1 MSFLKKYT
9 TIAYATR
16 LLILFVDILMTY
28 VSFYVANLL
37 RHNFEYGNIVPSF
50 SMTLLFILLV
60 RLVTFK
66 VFKTYSVIIRFVG
79 VSDLIKIFYA
89 ITVGSIFFVSF
100 YLSSLPK
107 YLGISLSLSVLLIDY
122 ILLIFMLSGS
132 RLLMRLLH
140 KIFFLE
146 SKNMTNVIL
155 IGAGNLGAMTAKL
168 IKEDTDNNYHINAIF
183 DDDPNVH
190 LKSLDGILTY
200 NTRWL
205 STIVKQ
211 QNVEKAIVAIQNI
224 SIKRKNE
231 FVNLCLENGLK
242 VLQVPSSSKWLNGN
256 FEVKEIK
263 EIKVENLLERAPI
276 VLDKQD
282 IKQDLFDKIILITGG
297 AGSIGSELVRQI
309 IKFEPKELIVI
320 DQAET
325 PLVNLGL
332 AIKEEYKFDR
342 LIPIIGD
349 VTDKNRIES
358 IFKKYRPQI
367 IFHAAAYKHVPI
379 MESFPREAINVN
391 IHGTKIMADLSHKY
405 EVNKF
410 VMVSTDKAVNPTN
423 VMGASKRIAEM
434 YIQSL
439 NRESTT
445 QFITTRFGNVLG
457 SNGSVIPRFKKQI
470 EKGGPLTVTHPNIT
484 RYFMTIPEASQ
495 LVLEA
500 GTMGDGGEIFLFDMG
515 EPVKILD
522 LAEKLIRLSGFKPYN
537 DIDIVF
543 SGLRPG
549 EKLTEELLTNKEN
562 SVPTHHPK
570 ITKAKVQEFEY
581 GQIDEAISR
590 LILSLGKVDNMC
602 IVTQMKHIVPEYIS
616 NNSIF
621 NVIDENSNLAIK

>member
-1 MSFLKKYT
+1 MLFLEKYT
-9 TIAYATR
+9 TPAYATR
-16 LLILFVDILMTY
+16 LLILLIDLLIAYF
-28 VSFYVANLL
+28 SFCVANLL
-37 RHNFEYGNIVPSF
+37 SHNFEYNNIVPF
-50 SMTLLFILLV
+50 ASMIFLNVLLV

-66 VFKTYSVIIRFVG
+66 LFKTYSVIIRFAG

-89 ITVGSIFFVSF
+89 VTIGSVLLIGLYF
-100 YLSSLPK
+100 SSLPK
-107 YLGISLSLSVLLIDY
+107 YLEVSLSLSVLLIDY
-122 ILLIFMLSGS
+122 FLLIFMLSGS
-132 RLLMRLLH
+132 RLLMPLVH
-140 KIFFLE
+140 KIFFSE
-146 SKNMTNVIL
+146 RKSKTNIVL

-168 IKEDTDNNYHINAIF
+168 IKQDTENNYYINAIF
-183 DDDPNVH
+183 DDNPNIH
-190 LKSLDGILTY
+190 LKFLDGIPTFNPSL
-200 NTRWL
+200 L
-205 STIVKQ
+205 SKIVKQ
-211 QNVEKAIVAIQNI
+211 QNVEKAIIAIQNI

-231 FVNLCLENGLK
+231 FVDLCLENGLK

-263 EIKVENLLERAPI
+263 EIKIEDLLGRAPI
-276 VLDKQD
+276 VLDKED
-282 IKQDLFDKIILITGG
+282 VKRELFDKTILITGG

-349 VTDKNRIES
+349 VTDKSRIES
-358 IFKKYRPQI
+358 VFKEYRPQI

-379 MESFPREAINVN
+379 MESFPREAIRVN
-391 IHGTKIMADLSHKY
+391 IHGTKIIADLSDKY

-439 NRESTT
+439 NQESTT

-470 EKGGPLTVTHPNIT
+470 DKGGPLTVTHPRIT

-500 GTMGDGGEIFLFDMG
+500 GTMGEGGEIFLFDMG

-522 LAEKLIRLSGFKPYN
+522 LAEKLIQLSGFKPYK
-537 DIDIVF
+537 DIDIIF

-562 SVPTHHPK
+562 SIPTHHPK
-570 ITKAKVQEFEY
+570 ITKAKIQEFKY
-581 GQIDEAISR
+581 RQIDEVISR
-590 LILSLGKVDNMC
+590 LILSLGKVDDMC
-602 IVTQMKHIVPEYIS
+602 IVTQMKNIVPEYIS

-621 NVIDENSNLAIK
+621 NIIDENSNITIK

>member
-1 MSFLKKYT
+1 MLFLDKYT
-9 TIAYATR
+9 TPAFATR
-16 LLILFVDILMTY
+16 LLILLIDVFIACL
-28 VSFYVANLL
+28 SFYLANLL
-37 RHNFEYGNIVPSF
+37 RHNFEYNNIVPFF
-50 SMTLLFILLV
+50 STTFLFVLLV
-60 RLVTFK
+60 RLITFK
-66 VFKTYSVIIRFVG
+66 LFKIYSVIIRFIG
-79 VSDLIKIFYA
+79 LLDLTKIFYA
-89 ITVGSIFFVSF
+89 VTIGSLFFISF
-100 YLSSLPK
+100 YFSSLPE

-122 ILLIFMLSGS
+122 FLLIFMLSGS
-132 RLLMRLLH
+132 RLLMPLLH
-140 KIFFLE
+140 KIFFSE
-146 SKNMTNVIL
+146 RKIKTNVIL

-168 IKEDTDNNYHINAIF
+168 IKQDTDSNYKINAIF
-183 DDDPNVH
+183 DDNPNIH
-190 LKSLDGILTY
+190 LKSLDGIPTY
-200 NTRWL
+200 NPTLL
-205 STIVKQ
+205 SKIVKR
-211 QNVEKAIVAIQNI
+211 QNIEKAIIAIQNI
-224 SIKRKNE
+224 SINRKNE
-231 FVNLCLENGLK
+231 FVDLCLENGLK
-242 VLQVPSSSKWLNGN
+242 ILQVPSSSKWLNGN
-256 FEVKEIK
+256 LDVKEIK
-263 EIKVENLLERAPI
+263 EIKIEDLLDRSPI

-282 IKQDLFDKIILITGG
+282 IKEQLSNKTILITGG

-309 IKFEPKELIVI
+309 IKFDPKELIVI

-332 AIKEEYKFDR
+332 AIKEEYQFDR
-342 LIPIIGD
+342 LTPIIGD

-358 IFKKYRPQI
+358 IFKEYQPQI

-391 IHGTKIMADLSHKY
+391 IHGTKIIADLSHKY
-405 EVNKF
+405 KVDKF

-439 NRESTT
+439 NQESTT

-470 EKGGPLTVTHPNIT
+470 EKGGPLTVTHPKIT

-500 GTMGDGGEIFLFDMG
+500 GTMGKGGEIFLFDMG

-522 LAEKLIRLSGFKPYN
+522 LAEKLTRLSGFKPYE

-549 EKLTEELLTNKEN
+549 EKLTEELLTNEEN
-562 SVPTHHPK
+562 SIPTHHPK
-570 ITKAKVQEFEY
+570 ITKAKIQEFKYE
-581 GQIDEAISR
+581 QVNEAISQ
-590 LILSLGKVDNMC
+590 LILSLDKVDNMC
-602 IVTQMKHIVPEYIS
+602 IVTQMKQIVPEYIS

-621 NVIDENSNLAIK
+621 DVIDKNSNTVIK